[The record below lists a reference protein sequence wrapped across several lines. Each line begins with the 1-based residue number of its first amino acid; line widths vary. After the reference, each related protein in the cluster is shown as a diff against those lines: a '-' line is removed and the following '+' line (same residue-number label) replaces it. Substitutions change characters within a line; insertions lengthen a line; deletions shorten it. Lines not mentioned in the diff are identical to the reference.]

1 MVWEAVLKGL
11 GPTAISYTHTVPLDL
26 SLACNPR
33 PLRQG
38 AEEEKSLRSRDHPV
52 CLRSSRVGVDL
63 PRPLALVRATTRP
76 LVAECPGSTVSALPP
91 DFLRQQAR
99 PCRISCI
106 MTRGFNW
113 PGAGSNSRKLS

>member
-11 GPTAISYTHTVPLDL
+11 GPTAISYMHTVSLDL

-52 CLRSSRVGVDL
+52 CLQ
-63 PRPLALVRATTRP
+63 
-76 LVAECPGSTVSALPP
+76 
-91 DFLRQQAR
+91 FLRVVWIFLDRWLWLGQRLGLWWRSVQVQR
-99 PCRISCI
+99 CLHFLLIS
-106 MTRGFNW
+106 
-113 PGAGSNSRKLS
+113 